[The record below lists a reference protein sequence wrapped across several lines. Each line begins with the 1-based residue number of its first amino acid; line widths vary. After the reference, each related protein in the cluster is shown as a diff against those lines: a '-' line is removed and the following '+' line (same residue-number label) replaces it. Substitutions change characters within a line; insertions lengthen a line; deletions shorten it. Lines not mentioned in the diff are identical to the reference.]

1 MNPMPNNTMHITESQ
16 NILNSVLNSRYT
28 GILYILIKLDIPELC
43 KDKFQTA
50 EELAITTNSRPEA
63 LKRIIETACAL
74 GVFEKKGTAFRL
86 SASGYPLLKNS
97 DESVAH
103 VILWIYEWKRKVW
116 DHVLYTVKTGK
127 PAFDK
132 VYGKSLFDF
141 LTENPAAQK
150 LFNQVMTQRTR
161 TDAEGILNNYDFS
174 GNKIIADIGGSTGFL
189 LSEILKKHPKTEG
202 ILFDFKGITDKTE
215 NYIKRSGLEN
225 RCRIISGDFFTN
237 IPAEADLYI
246 LKEVLHDWN
255 DQKVKKILIN
265 CRKAMPQH
273 AKLLIIEHLKDINNS
288 ASLLLDVSMMLTTG
302 GKERTVEEFSALLNE
317 TGFKITHVH
326 RAGQSLQ
333 MTECTKQ

>member
-1 MNPMPNNTMHITESQ
+1 MSPMPNNAMHITESQ

-50 EELAITTNSRPEA
+50 EELAIAANSRPEA

-74 GVFEKKGTAFRL
+74 GIFEEKGTAFRL
-86 SASGYPLLKNS
+86 SPSGYPLLKKSEN
-97 DESVAH
+97 SVAH

-116 DHVLYTVKTGK
+116 DHALYTVKTGK

-141 LTENPAAQK
+141 LAENPAAQK

-174 GNKIIADIGGSTGFL
+174 DNKIIADIGGSTGFL
-189 LSEILKKHPKTEG
+189 LSEILKNHPKTEG
-202 ILFDFKGITDKTE
+202 ILFDFKGVTDKAN
-215 NYIKRSGLEN
+215 NYIKHSGLEN

-237 IPAEADLYI
+237 IPAEADLYL

-255 DQKVKKILIN
+255 DQKAKEILIN

-302 GKERTVEEFSALLNE
+302 GKERTLEELSVLLNE
-317 TGFKITHVH
+317 TGFKITNVH

-333 MTECTKQ
+333 MTECAKQ